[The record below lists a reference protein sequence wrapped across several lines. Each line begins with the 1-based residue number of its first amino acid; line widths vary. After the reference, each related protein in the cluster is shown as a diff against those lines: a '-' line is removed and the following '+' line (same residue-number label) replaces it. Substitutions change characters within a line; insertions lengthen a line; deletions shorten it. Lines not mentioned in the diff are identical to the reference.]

1 MTPKVEKLLRTIPSV
16 SKILECDEV
25 VSWQRGLPR
34 TSVVAA
40 IRAALRTA
48 RGAILSEDRR
58 EPVDLKDILA
68 RTEEELSAQAQ
79 PSLRRVINATGI
91 VLHTG
96 LGRAPLCLA
105 AVDAIVEG
113 ASGYC
118 NLEYDLGS
126 GERRRRNS
134 HVFDLLTSLTGAE
147 AATIVNN
154 NAAATLLI
162 ARTFAASADIIISRG
177 ELVEIGGGFRLPE
190 IIAAS
195 GATLR
200 EVGTTNRT
208 RLADYERAISQRTSM
223 LMRVHTSNYRIVGYV
238 ESVAI
243 GPMAALAHRCGLICV
258 DDLGSG
264 ALFGF
269 ESFGL
274 PDEPCVRDS
283 IAAGADLACFSGDK
297 LLGGPQCG
305 IVVGR
310 RDLIED
316 LESSPLMRTYRVGK
330 LTLLALEA
338 TLRCYKDAD
347 PPAPLGKGD
356 RIESV
361 VTLRTLGLSR
371 DVLADR
377 AGTLSEQ
384 LKQALPNEKFYV
396 GSDVGY
402 VGGGSMP
409 GRGLDTVVVQWHPT
423 RVSVETAVGALRCAD
438 IPVVARIRDDAVC
451 FDLRTVSEPEFESL
465 VQSVGFAAQGDDE

>member
-1 MTPKVEKLLRTIPSV
+1 MTPKVEALLRTIPSV

-25 VSWQRGLPR
+25 VAWQRGLPR
-34 TSVVAA
+34 ASVVAA
-40 IRAALRTA
+40 IQAAVHDA
-48 RGAILSEDRR
+48 RDAILSENRC
-58 EPVDLKDILA
+58 EPVDLEDILA
-68 RTEEELSAQAQ
+68 RAEEALLADAL

-96 LGRAPLCLA
+96 LGRAPMCPA
-105 AVDAIVEG
+105 AIDAIVEG

-126 GERRRRNS
+126 GKRGRRNR
-134 HVFDLLTSLTGAE
+134 HIVDLLSSLTGAE

-162 ARTFAASADIIISRG
+162 ARTFAAGAEIIISRG

-190 IIAAS
+190 IIATS

-208 RLADYERAISQRTSM
+208 RLADYERAISGHTSI
-223 LMRVHTSNYRIVGYV
+223 LMRVHTSNYRIVGFA

-243 GPMAALAHRCGLICV
+243 GPMAALAHRHGLISV

-264 ALFGF
+264 ALFSF
-269 ESFGL
+269 APFGL

-338 TLRCYKDAD
+338 TLRCYHDAD
-347 PPAPLGKGD
+347 T
-356 RIESV
+356 RIDSV
-361 VTLRTLGLSR
+361 AILRTLGLAR
-371 DVLADR
+371 DALARR
-377 AGTLSEQ
+377 AGTLLEQ
-384 LKQALPNEKFYV
+384 LQQVLPNEKFYV

-409 GRGLDTVVVQWHPT
+409 GRGLETVVLQWYPT
-423 RVSVETAVGALRCAD
+423 QVSAETAVRALRNAD
-438 IPVVARIRDDAVC
+438 IPVVARIRDNAIC
-451 FDLRTVSEPEFESL
+451 FDLRTVPEPEFEPL
-465 VQSVGFAAQGDDE
+465 VQSVCSAAHSDEE